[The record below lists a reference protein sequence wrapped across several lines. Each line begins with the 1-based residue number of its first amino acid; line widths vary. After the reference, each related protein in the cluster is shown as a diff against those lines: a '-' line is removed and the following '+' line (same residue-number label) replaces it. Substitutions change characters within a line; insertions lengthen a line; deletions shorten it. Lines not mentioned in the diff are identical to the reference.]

1 MTAELLLGFLSAIC
15 ALAIICVLFAN
26 DDKGE

>member
-1 MTAELLLGFLSAIC
+1 MTAELLLGFLSAIS
-15 ALAIICVLFAN
+15 ALALICVLFAN

>member
-1 MTAELLLGFLSAIC
+1 MKAELLLSLFCVLVVL
-15 ALAIICVLFAN
+15 ALICVLFAN